1 MFPAGFEST
10 AVIAIWKKKFFFPYC
25 SALSWKQPHCHPL
38 AKVWILL
45 AAGFPFMVGGW
56 LSQHSWALS
65 EGHPCS
71 LGASQVALLVLLP
84 VQETG
89 DADSIPGSR
98 RSPGEGK
105 EKPLHYSCLKNPM
118 GRGARQPTVHDVA
131 KSLI

>member
-1 MFPAGFEST
+1 
-10 AVIAIWKKKFFFPYC
+10 
-25 SALSWKQPHCHPL
+25 
-38 AKVWILL
+38 
-45 AAGFPFMVGGW
+45 MVGGW
-56 LSQHSWALS
+56 LLQHSWAPS